1 MKLALIGQPNC
12 GKSTIFN
19 QLAGYKSI
27 SANFPGATVSYTIGK
42 FYFQNKS
49 IELVDLPGTYSLS
62 WYDDAE
68 KESVKALSS
77 VDFDCIINVLDA
89 STITRGLELTLE
101 LISLNKPMVVALNM
115 MDEAKKKGIDID
127 ITKLEDS
134 IGVKVVPVIAKQAK
148 GIKDLIN
155 AALKANP
162 PIKKCIY
169 SKRIESLIQNLEQ
182 CLENQA
188 SNLILPPK
196 LIAIKA
202 IEGFSACEEIVSW
215 YPKCQNLLEATRVL
229 LNNGVEITKE
239 RHALCLE
246 IFEYS
251 AKVKDS
257 QGLPLSEKID
267 EILLHPIWGYVS
279 LFLIFIAI
287 FFIVFEGGSP
297 FESLIDKFFTFTE
310 DYLSKNIHNA
320 FLLSVTKGGVDG
332 IGAAIGIAL
341 PYLVPFFVILSV
353 LEDSGYLSRIAF
365 LMDSLMHKIGV
376 HGTSVIPFIMGY
388 GCSVP
393 AVMATRII
401 KDKREK
407 FISAFLATLVPCAA
421 RTTVIMGLV
430 AFFIGPLYAILLYLL
445 NLIVIGFAGVVL
457 KKFLPGVNPEI
468 LFDIPPYRTPTIKTT
483 VVKTWYR
490 IKDFVYVAIPLLVGG
505 SIVLALIDYFNFA
518 KYVNYAFMPFMGLLG
533 LPISVGIVLIF
544 GIFKKELTLL
554 MLAQAL
560 GLSSIAMVSK
570 VLTVEQIFVFTI
582 FVMFY
587 IPCLATISTLYREI
601 KLKGTL
607 IITLSSILIASILAF
622 ITHLLFLFI

>member
-27 SANFPGATVSYTIGK
+27 SANFPGATVSYTLGK

-77 VDFDCIINVLDA
+77 MDFDCIINVLDA

-115 MDEAKKKGIDID
+115 MDEAKKKGIDIN
-127 ITKLEDS
+127 IAKLEDS

-155 AALKANP
+155 AALKASP

-182 CLENQA
+182 CLESQA
-188 SNLILPPK
+188 GNLILPPK
-196 LIAIKA
+196 LVAIKS

-267 EILLHPIWGYVS
+267 EILLHPILGYVS

-297 FESLIDKFFTFTE
+297 FESLIDKFFSFTE
-310 DYLSKNIHNA
+310 DYFSKNIHNA
-320 FLLSVTKGGVDG
+320 FLLSVTKGAVDG

-430 AFFIGPLYAILLYLL
+430 AFFIGPIYAILLYLL
-445 NLIVIGFAGVVL
+445 NLIVIGIAGIVL
-457 KKFLPGVNPEI
+457 KKFLPGINPEI

-483 VVKTWYR
+483 IVKTWYR

-518 KYVNYAFMPFMGLLG
+518 KYVNFVFMPFMELLG
-533 LPISVGIVLIF
+533 LPFSVGIVLIF
-544 GIFKKELTLL
+544 GVFKKELTLL

-601 KLKGTL
+601 RLKGTI
-607 IITLSSILIASILAF
+607 IITLSSVLIATILAF
-622 ITHLLFLFI
+622 ITHLLFLIV

>member
-27 SANFPGATVSYTIGK
+27 SANFPGATVSYTLGK

-77 VDFDCIINVLDA
+77 MDFDCIINVLDA

-115 MDEAKKKGIDID
+115 MDEAKKKGIDIN
-127 ITKLEDS
+127 IAKLEDS

-155 AALKANP
+155 AALKASP

-182 CLENQA
+182 CLESQA
-188 SNLILPPK
+188 GNLILPPK
-196 LIAIKA
+196 LVAIKA

-215 YPKCQNLLEATRVL
+215 YPKCQNLLESTRVL
-229 LNNGVEITKE
+229 LNNGVEVTKE

-267 EILLHPIWGYVS
+267 EILLHPILGYVS

-297 FESLIDKFFTFTE
+297 FESLIDKFFSFTE
-310 DYLSKNIHNA
+310 DYFSKNIHNA
-320 FLLSVTKGGVDG
+320 FLLSVTKGAVDG

-430 AFFIGPLYAILLYLL
+430 AYFIGPIYAILLYLL
-445 NLIVIGFAGVVL
+445 NLIVIGIAGIVL
-457 KKFLPGVNPEI
+457 KKFLPGINPEI

-483 VVKTWYR
+483 IVKTWYR

-518 KYVNYAFMPFMGLLG
+518 KYVNFVFMPFMELLG
-533 LPISVGIVLIF
+533 LPFSVGIVLIF

-601 KLKGTL
+601 RLKGTI
-607 IITLSSILIASILAF
+607 IITLSSVLIATILAF
-622 ITHLLFLFI
+622 ITHLLFLIV

>member
-1 MKLALIGQPNC
+1 MRIALIGQPNC

-42 FYFQNKS
+42 FYFQNQA

-77 VDFDCIINVLDA
+77 MNFDCIINVLDA

-115 MDEAKKKGIDID
+115 MDEAKKKGIEINID
-127 ITKLEDS
+127 KLEES
-134 IGVKVVPVIAKQAK
+134 IGVKVIPVIAKQAK
-148 GIKDLIN
+148 GIKDLISAALN
-155 AALKANP
+155 AALPRKR
-162 PIKKCIY
+162 CIY
-169 SKRIESLIQNLEQ
+169 SKKIESLIESLEK
-182 CLENQA
+182 CLETQA
-188 SNLILPPK
+188 STLILPPK

-202 IEGFSACEEIVSW
+202 IEGFSACEDIVSW
-215 YPKCQNLLEATRVL
+215 YPKCQNILETARVL
-229 LNNGVEITKE
+229 LNNGADITKE
-239 RHALCLE
+239 RHALCLD

-251 AKVKDS
+251 ARVKDS
-257 QGLPLSEKID
+257 NGLQISERID

-279 LFLIFIAI
+279 LFIIFIAI

-297 FESLIDKFFTFTE
+297 FESLIDKFFSFT
-310 DYLSKNIHNA
+310 DNYLSSNIHNA
-320 FLLSVTKGGVDG
+320 FLLSIAKGALDG
-332 IGAAIGIAL
+332 IGAAVGIAL

-401 KDKREK
+401 KNKREK

-430 AFFIGPLYAILLYLL
+430 AFFVGPIYAILLYLF
-445 NLIVIGFAGVVL
+445 NLIVIGLAGSIL
-457 KKFLPGVNPEI
+457 KKILPGINPEI

-483 VVKTWYR
+483 IVKTWYR

-505 SIVLALIDYFNFA
+505 SIILALIDYFSLA
-518 KYVNYAFMPFMGLLG
+518 QYINYAFEPFMKLLG
-533 LPISVGIVLIF
+533 LPIAVGIVLIF

-554 MLAQAL
+554 MLAQSL
-560 GLSSIAMVSK
+560 GLSSIALVPK
-570 VLTVEQIFVFTI
+570 VLSVEQIFVFTI

-601 KLKGTL
+601 KLKGT
-607 IITLSSILIASILAF
+607 IVITISSILIATILA
-622 ITHLLFLFI
+622 IIARILFLVF

>member
-27 SANFPGATVSYTIGK
+27 SANFPGATVSYTLGK

-77 VDFDCIINVLDA
+77 MDFDCIINVLDA

-115 MDEAKKKGIDID
+115 MDEAKKKGIDIN
-127 ITKLEDS
+127 IAKLEDS

-155 AALKANP
+155 AALKASP

-182 CLENQA
+182 CLESQA
-188 SNLILPPK
+188 GNLILPPK

-229 LNNGVEITKE
+229 LNNGVEVTKE

-267 EILLHPIWGYVS
+267 EILLHPILGYVS

-297 FESLIDKFFTFTE
+297 FESLIDKFFSFTE
-310 DYLSKNIHNA
+310 DYFSKNIHNA
-320 FLLSVTKGGVDG
+320 FLLSVTKGAVDG

-430 AFFIGPLYAILLYLL
+430 AFFIGPIYAILLYLL
-445 NLIVIGFAGVVL
+445 NLIVIGIAGIVL
-457 KKFLPGVNPEI
+457 KKFLPGINPEI
-468 LFDIPPYRTPTIKTT
+468 LFDIPPYRTPTIQTT
-483 VVKTWYR
+483 IVKTWYR

-518 KYVNYAFMPFMGLLG
+518 KYVNFVFMPFMELLG
-533 LPISVGIVLIF
+533 LPFSVGIVLIF
-544 GIFKKELTLL
+544 GVFKKELTLL

-601 KLKGTL
+601 RLKGTI
-607 IITLSSILIASILAF
+607 IITLSSVLIATILAF
-622 ITHLLFLFI
+622 ITHLLFLIV

>member
-27 SANFPGATVSYTIGK
+27 SANFPGATVSYTLGK
-42 FYFQNKS
+42 FYFQNKT

-77 VDFDCIINVLDA
+77 MDFDCIINVLDA

-115 MDEAKKKGIDID
+115 MDEAKKKGIDIN
-127 ITKLEDS
+127 IAKLEDS

-155 AALKANP
+155 AALKASP

-182 CLENQA
+182 CLESQA
-188 SNLILPPK
+188 GSLILPPK

-229 LNNGVEITKE
+229 LNNGVEVTKE

-267 EILLHPIWGYVS
+267 EILLHPILGYVS

-297 FESLIDKFFTFTE
+297 FESLIDKFFSFTE
-310 DYLSKNIHNA
+310 DYFSKNIHNA
-320 FLLSVTKGGVDG
+320 FLLSVTKGAVDG

-401 KDKREK
+401 KDRREK

-430 AFFIGPLYAILLYLL
+430 AFFIGPIYAILLYLL
-445 NLIVIGFAGVVL
+445 NLIVIGIAGIVL
-457 KKFLPGVNPEI
+457 KKFLPGINPEI

-483 VVKTWYR
+483 IVKTWYR

-518 KYVNYAFMPFMGLLG
+518 KYVNFVFMPFMELLG
-533 LPISVGIVLIF
+533 LPFSIGIVLIF

-587 IPCLATISTLYREI
+587 IPCLATIATLYREI
-601 KLKGTL
+601 RLKGTI
-607 IITLSSILIASILAF
+607 IITLSSVLVATILAF
-622 ITHLLFLFI
+622 ITHLLFLIV

>member
-1 MKLALIGQPNC
+1 MRIVLIGQPNC

-68 KESVKALSS
+68 KESVKSLSS
-77 VDFDCIINVLDA
+77 MDFDCIINVLDA

-115 MDEAKKKGIDID
+115 MDEAKKKGIEID
-127 ITKLEDS
+127 IVKLEDA
-134 IGVKVVPVIAKQAK
+134 IGIKVIPVIAKQAK
-148 GIKDLIN
+148 GIKDLIS
-155 AALKANP
+155 ASIVAKVPLKR
-162 PIKKCIY
+162 CIY
-169 SKRIESLIQNLEQ
+169 SKRLESFIQNLEQ

-188 SNLILPPK
+188 TSLILPPK
-196 LIAIKA
+196 LIAIKS
-202 IEGFSACEEIVSW
+202 IEGFSACEEIVNW
-215 YPKCQNLLEATRVL
+215 YPKCQDLLETTRVL
-229 LNNGVEITKE
+229 LNNGAEITKE
-239 RHALCLE
+239 RHALCLD
-246 IFEYS
+246 IFEHS

-257 QGLPLSEKID
+257 KGLPVNEKLD
-267 EILLHPIWGYVS
+267 EILLHPVWGYVS

-297 FESLIDKFFTFTE
+297 FESLIDKFFSFS
-310 DYLSKNIHNA
+310 DGYLAQNIHNA
-320 FLLSVTKGGVDG
+320 FLLSITKGALDG
-332 IGAAIGIAL
+332 IGAALGIAL

-365 LMDSLMHKIGV
+365 LMDSIMHKIGI

-401 KDKREK
+401 KDKKEK

-430 AFFIGPLYAILLYLL
+430 AFFVGPIYAILLYLF
-445 NLIVIGFAGVVL
+445 NLIVIGLAGVIL
-457 KKFLPGVNPEI
+457 KKFLPGINPEV

-483 VVKTWYR
+483 IIKTWYR

-505 SIVLALIDYFNFA
+505 SVILALIDYFNFA
-518 KYVNYAFMPFMGLLG
+518 QYINLVFSPFMKLLG
-533 LPISVGIVLIF
+533 LPISIGIVLIF

-554 MLAQAL
+554 MLSQAL
-560 GLSSIAMVSK
+560 GLSSIAMVSRT
-570 VLTVEQIFVFTI
+570 LSIEQIFVFTI

-601 KLKGTL
+601 KLNAT
-607 IITLSSILIASILAF
+607 IIVTLSSILIATILAF
-622 ITHLLFLFI
+622 ATHLIFLIV

>member
-27 SANFPGATVSYTIGK
+27 SANFPGATVSYTLGR

-68 KESVKALSS
+68 KESVKALSNM
-77 VDFDCIINVLDA
+77 DFDCIINVLDA

-115 MDEAKKKGIDID
+115 MDEAKKKGIDIN
-127 ITKLEDS
+127 IAKLEDS

-155 AALKANP
+155 AALKAKP

-182 CLENQA
+182 CLESQA
-188 SNLILPPK
+188 GNLILPSK

-215 YPKCQNLLEATRVL
+215 YPKCQNLLETTRVL

-257 QGLPLSEKID
+257 QSLPLSEKID

-297 FESLIDKFFTFTE
+297 FESLIDKFFSFTE
-310 DYLSKNIHNA
+310 DYFSKNIHNA
-320 FLLSVTKGGVDG
+320 FLLSVTKGAVDG

-430 AFFIGPLYAILLYLL
+430 AFFIGPIYAILLYLL
-445 NLIVIGFAGVVL
+445 NLIVIGIAGIVL
-457 KKFLPGVNPEI
+457 KKFLPGINPEI

-483 VVKTWYR
+483 IVKTWYR

-518 KYVNYAFMPFMGLLG
+518 KYVNFVFMPFMELLG
-533 LPISVGIVLIF
+533 LPFSVGIVLIF

-560 GLSSIAMVSK
+560 GLSSIAMISK

-601 KLKGTL
+601 RLKGTM
-607 IITLSSILIASILAF
+607 IITLSSVLIATILAF
-622 ITHLLFLFI
+622 ITHLLFLIV

>member
-27 SANFPGATVSYTIGK
+27 SANFPGATVSYTLGK

-77 VDFDCIINVLDA
+77 MDFDCIINVLDA

-115 MDEAKKKGIDID
+115 MDEAKKKGIDIN
-127 ITKLEDS
+127 IAKLEDS

-155 AALKANP
+155 AALKASP

-182 CLENQA
+182 CLESQA
-188 SNLILPPK
+188 GSLILPPK

-229 LNNGVEITKE
+229 LNNGVEVTKE

-267 EILLHPIWGYVS
+267 EILLHPILGYVS

-297 FESLIDKFFTFTE
+297 FESLIDKFFSFTE
-310 DYLSKNIHNA
+310 DYFSKNIHNA
-320 FLLSVTKGGVDG
+320 FLLSVTKGAVDG

-365 LMDSLMHKIGV
+365 LVDSLMHKIGV

-430 AFFIGPLYAILLYLL
+430 AFFIGPIYAILLYLL
-445 NLIVIGFAGVVL
+445 NLIVIGIAGIVL
-457 KKFLPGVNPEI
+457 KKFLPGINPEI
-468 LFDIPPYRTPTIKTT
+468 LFDIPPYRTPTIQTT
-483 VVKTWYR
+483 IVKTWYR

-505 SIVLALIDYFNFA
+505 SSVLALIDYFNFA
-518 KYVNYAFMPFMGLLG
+518 KYVNFVFMPFMELLG
-533 LPISVGIVLIF
+533 LPFSIGIVLIF

-587 IPCLATISTLYREI
+587 IPCLATIATLYREI
-601 KLKGTL
+601 RLKGTI
-607 IITLSSILIASILAF
+607 IITLSSVLIATILAF
-622 ITHLLFLFI
+622 ITHLLFLIV

>member
-1 MKLALIGQPNC
+1 MRIALIGQPNC

-42 FYFQNKS
+42 FYFQNQA

-77 VDFDCIINVLDA
+77 MNFDCIINVLDA

-115 MDEAKKKGIDID
+115 MDEAKKKGIEINID
-127 ITKLEDS
+127 KLEES
-134 IGVKVVPVIAKQAK
+134 IGVKVIPVIAKQAK
-148 GIKDLIN
+148 GIKDLISAALN
-155 AALKANP
+155 AALPRKR
-162 PIKKCIY
+162 CIY
-169 SKRIESLIQNLEQ
+169 SKKIESLIESLEQ
-182 CLENQA
+182 CLEAQA
-188 SNLILPPK
+188 SALILPPK

-202 IEGFSACEEIVSW
+202 IEGFSACEDIVSW
-215 YPKCQNLLEATRVL
+215 YPKCQNILETARVL
-229 LNNGVEITKE
+229 LNNGADITKE
-239 RHALCLE
+239 RHALCLD

-251 AKVKDS
+251 ARVKDS
-257 QGLPLSEKID
+257 NGLQISERID

-279 LFLIFIAI
+279 LFIIFIAI

-297 FESLIDKFFTFTE
+297 FESLIDKFFSFT
-310 DYLSKNIHNA
+310 DNYLSSNIHNA
-320 FLLSVTKGGVDG
+320 FLLSIAKGALDG
-332 IGAAIGIAL
+332 IGAAVGIAL

-401 KDKREK
+401 KNKREK

-430 AFFIGPLYAILLYLL
+430 AFFVGPIYAILLYFF
-445 NLIVIGFAGVVL
+445 NLIVIGLAGGIL
-457 KKFLPGVNPEI
+457 KKILPGINPEI

-483 VVKTWYR
+483 IVKTWYR

-505 SIVLALIDYFNFA
+505 SVVLALIDYFSFA
-518 KYVNYAFMPFMGLLG
+518 QYINYAFEPFMKLLG
-533 LPISVGIVLIF
+533 LPIAVGIVLIF

-554 MLAQAL
+554 MLAQSL
-560 GLSSIAMVSK
+560 GLSSIALVPK
-570 VLTVEQIFVFTI
+570 VLSVEQIFVFTI

-601 KLKGTL
+601 KLKGT
-607 IITLSSILIASILAF
+607 IVITISSILIATILA
-622 ITHLLFLFI
+622 IIARILFLVF

>member
-1 MKLALIGQPNC
+1 MKIALIGQPNC

-68 KESVKALSS
+68 KESVKALASM
-77 VDFDCIINVLDA
+77 DFDCIINVLDA

-101 LISLNKPMVVALNM
+101 LISLDKPMVVALNM
-115 MDEAKKKGIDID
+115 MDEAKKKGIEID
-127 ITKLEDS
+127 ISKLEDS
-134 IGVKVVPVIAKQAK
+134 IGVKVIPVIAKQAK
-148 GIKDLIN
+148 GIKDLIS
-155 AALKANP
+155 AALTAQK
-162 PIKKCIY
+162 PIKRCIY
-169 SKRIESLIQNLEQ
+169 SKRLESFIENLEQ
-182 CLENQA
+182 CLKSQA
-188 SNLILPPK
+188 TTLILPPK

-215 YPKCQNLLEATRVL
+215 YPKCQDLLETTRVL
-229 LNNGVEITKE
+229 LNNGAEITKE
-239 RHALCLE
+239 RHALCLD

-257 QGLPLSEKID
+257 KGLPISEKID

-297 FESLIDKFFTFTE
+297 FESLIDKFFSFTDE
-310 DYLSKNIHNA
+310 YLQSNIHNA
-320 FLLSVTKGGVDG
+320 FLLSLTKGAIDG

-341 PYLVPFFVILSV
+341 PYLVPFFVILSI

-401 KDKREK
+401 RDKREK

-430 AFFIGPLYAILLYLL
+430 AFFIGPVYAILLYLL
-445 NLIVIGFAGVVL
+445 NLVVIGIAGTIL
-457 KKFLPGVNPEI
+457 KKILPGISPEI
-468 LFDIPPYRTPTIKTT
+468 LFDIPPYRTPTLKTT
-483 VVKTWYR
+483 IIKTWYR

-505 SIVLALIDYFNFA
+505 SIVLSLIDYFNFA
-518 KYVNYAFMPFMGLLG
+518 KYINYVFAPFMELLG
-533 LPISVGIVLIF
+533 LPVAIGIVLIF

-560 GLSSIAMVSK
+560 GLSSISAVSK
-570 VLTVEQIFVFTI
+570 MLSVEQIFVFTI

-601 KLKGTL
+601 RLKGT
-607 IITLSSILIASILAF
+607 ILITVSSVLIATVLAF
-622 ITHLLFLFI
+622 IAHLIFLVI

>member
-1 MKLALIGQPNC
+1 MRISLIGQPNC

-42 FYFQNKS
+42 FYFQNQP

-77 VDFDCIINVLDA
+77 MNFDCIINVLDA

-115 MDEAKKKGIDID
+115 MDEAKKKGIEINID
-127 ITKLEDS
+127 KLEES
-134 IGVKVVPVIAKQAK
+134 IGIKVIPVIAKQAK
-148 GIKDLIN
+148 GIKDLISATLN
-155 AALKANP
+155 AQLPRKR
-162 PIKKCIY
+162 CIY
-169 SKRIESLIQNLEQ
+169 SKKIESLIESLEQ
-182 CLENQA
+182 CLEAQA
-188 SNLILPPK
+188 SALILPPK

-202 IEGFSACEEIVSW
+202 IEGFSACEDIVSW
-215 YPKCQNLLEATRVL
+215 YPKCQNILETARVL
-229 LNNGVEITKE
+229 LNNGADITKE
-239 RHALCLE
+239 RHALCLD

-251 AKVKDS
+251 ARVKDS
-257 QGLPLSEKID
+257 NGLQISERID

-279 LFLIFIAI
+279 LFIIFIAI

-297 FESLIDKFFTFTE
+297 FESLIDKFFSFT
-310 DYLSKNIHNA
+310 DNYLSSNIHNA
-320 FLLSVTKGGVDG
+320 FLLSIAKGALDG
-332 IGAAIGIAL
+332 IGAALGIAL

-401 KDKREK
+401 KNKREK

-430 AFFIGPLYAILLYLL
+430 AFFVGPIYAILLYLF
-445 NLIVIGFAGVVL
+445 NLIVIGLAGSIL
-457 KKFLPGVNPEI
+457 KKILPGINPEI

-483 VVKTWYR
+483 IIKTWYR

-505 SIVLALIDYFNFA
+505 SVVLALIDYFSFA
-518 KYVNYAFMPFMGLLG
+518 QYINYAFEPFMKLLG
-533 LPISVGIVLIF
+533 LPIAVGIVLIF

-554 MLAQAL
+554 MLAQSL
-560 GLSSIAMVSK
+560 GLSSIALVPK
-570 VLTVEQIFVFTI
+570 VLSVEQIFVFTI

-601 KLKGTL
+601 KLKGT
-607 IITLSSILIASILAF
+607 IVITISSILIATILA
-622 ITHLLFLFI
+622 IIARILFLVF

>member
-27 SANFPGATVSYTIGK
+27 SANFPGATVSYTLGK

-77 VDFDCIINVLDA
+77 MDFDCIINVLDA

-115 MDEAKKKGIDID
+115 MDEAKKKGIDIN
-127 ITKLEDS
+127 IAKLEDS

-155 AALKANP
+155 AALKASP

-182 CLENQA
+182 CLESQA
-188 SNLILPPK
+188 GSLILPPK

-229 LNNGVEITKE
+229 LNNGVEVTKE

-267 EILLHPIWGYVS
+267 EILLHPILGYVS

-297 FESLIDKFFTFTE
+297 FESLIDKFFSFTE
-310 DYLSKNIHNA
+310 DYFSKNIHNA
-320 FLLSVTKGGVDG
+320 FLLSVTKGAVDG

-430 AFFIGPLYAILLYLL
+430 AFFIGPIYAILLYLL
-445 NLIVIGFAGVVL
+445 NLIVIGIAGIVL
-457 KKFLPGVNPEI
+457 KKFLPGINPEI

-483 VVKTWYR
+483 IVKTWYR

-518 KYVNYAFMPFMGLLG
+518 KYVNFVFMPFMELLG
-533 LPISVGIVLIF
+533 LPFSVGIVLIF

-587 IPCLATISTLYREI
+587 IPCLATIATLYREI
-601 KLKGTL
+601 RLKGTI
-607 IITLSSILIASILAF
+607 IITLSSVLVATILAF
-622 ITHLLFLFI
+622 ITHLLFLIV

>member
-1 MKLALIGQPNC
+1 
-12 GKSTIFN
+12 
-19 QLAGYKSI
+19 
-27 SANFPGATVSYTIGK
+27 
-42 FYFQNKS
+42 
-49 IELVDLPGTYSLS
+49 
-62 WYDDAE
+62 
-68 KESVKALSS
+68 
-77 VDFDCIINVLDA
+77 
-89 STITRGLELTLE
+89 
-101 LISLNKPMVVALNM
+101 
-115 MDEAKKKGIDID
+115 
-127 ITKLEDS
+127 
-134 IGVKVVPVIAKQAK
+134 
-148 GIKDLIN
+148 
-155 AALKANP
+155 
-162 PIKKCIY
+162 
-169 SKRIESLIQNLEQ
+169 LIQNLEQ
-182 CLENQA
+182 CLESQA
-188 SNLILPPK
+188 GNLILPPK

-297 FESLIDKFFTFTE
+297 FESLIDKFFSFTE

-320 FLLSVTKGGVDG
+320 FLLSVIKGAVDG

-341 PYLVPFFVILSV
+341 PYLVPFFIILSV

-430 AFFIGPLYAILLYLL
+430 AFFIGPIYAILLYLL
-445 NLIVIGFAGVVL
+445 NLIVIGIAGFIL
-457 KKFLPGVNPEI
+457 KKFLPGINPEI

-483 VVKTWYR
+483 IVKTWYR

-518 KYVNYAFMPFMGLLG
+518 KYVNFVFMPFMELLG

-601 KLKGTL
+601 RLKGTI
-607 IITLSSILIASILAF
+607 IITLSSVLIATILAF
-622 ITHLLFLFI
+622 ITHLLFLIV

>member
-27 SANFPGATVSYTIGK
+27 SANFPGATVSYTLGK
-42 FYFQNKS
+42 FYFQNRS

-77 VDFDCIINVLDA
+77 MDFDCIINVLDA

-115 MDEAKKKGIDID
+115 MDEAKKKGIDIN
-127 ITKLEDS
+127 ITKLEDA

-155 AALKANP
+155 AALKASP

-169 SKRIESLIQNLEQ
+169 SKKIESLIQNLEQ
-182 CLENQA
+182 CLESQA

-215 YPKCQNLLEATRVL
+215 YPKCQNLLETAQVL

-246 IFEYS
+246 IFEHS

-257 QGLPLSEKID
+257 QGLSLSEKID
-267 EILLHPIWGYVS
+267 EILLHPIWGYAS

-297 FESLIDKFFTFTE
+297 FESLIDKFFSFTE

-320 FLLSVTKGGVDG
+320 FLLSVTKGAVDG

-407 FISAFLATLVPCAA
+407 LISAFLATLVPCAA

-430 AFFIGPLYAILLYLL
+430 AFFVGPIYAILLYLF
-445 NLIVIGFAGVVL
+445 NLIVIGIAGVIL
-457 KKFLPGVNPEI
+457 KKILPGINPEI
-468 LFDIPPYRTPTIKTT
+468 LFDIPPYRSPTIKTT
-483 VVKTWYR
+483 IVKTWYR
-490 IKDFVYVAIPLLVGG
+490 IKDFVYVAIPLLVVG

-518 KYVNYAFMPFMGLLG
+518 KYINYIFTPFMKSLG

-560 GLSSIAMVSK
+560 GLSSISMVSK

-601 KLKGTL
+601 RFKGTI
-607 IITLSSILIASILAF
+607 IITLSSILIATILAYL
-622 ITHLLFLFI
+622 THLLFLII